1 MEGST
6 DLKPIPKLR
15 RKLVENVQRSCTKIV
30 CHEEAE
36 FGAVEMDGM
45 EEEAEAVEVTFR
57 LINVAMTL
65 VTEVVNEAMV

>member
-1 MEGST
+1 MEAST
-6 DLKPIPKLR
+6 DLTPIPKLR
-15 RKLVENVQRSCTKIV
+15 RKLVENVQRSYTKIV

-36 FGAVEMDGM
+36 VGAVEMDVM